1 MGNKALIIIDVQY
14 GQIEGQPAPAAPTPC
29 WPISTAPSR
38 WRAANTC
45 R

>member
-14 GQIEGQPAPAAPTPC
+14 GQIEGQPRAGRADAVL
-29 WPISTAPSR
+29 ANLNRASR